1 MKKLTQEE
9 FLGLIRDDVETEGSQ
24 KALAARLEV
33 SETYLS
39 DVLRGRRA
47 AGSKIL
53 ARYHL
58 RAVTSY
64 HPLEEDKEKSSEA
77 RELML
82 DGIKYKMLLGY
93 KQGKISLGT
102 LTKKLGIS
110 LSEALRHSNALQIS
124 GRTERAGL

>member
-64 HPLEEDKEKSSEA
+64 HPLEEDKEN
-77 RELML
+77 
-82 DGIKYKMLLGY
+82 
-93 KQGKISLGT
+93 KQK
-102 LTKKLGIS
+102 
-110 LSEALRHSNALQIS
+110 
-124 GRTERAGL
+124 

>member
-24 KALAARLEV
+24 KALAAKLEV

-53 ARYHL
+53 ARYNL

-64 HPLEEDKEKSSEA
+64 HSFEDKEN
-77 RELML
+77 
-82 DGIKYKMLLGY
+82 
-93 KQGKISLGT
+93 KQK
-102 LTKKLGIS
+102 
-110 LSEALRHSNALQIS
+110 
-124 GRTERAGL
+124 

>member
-9 FLGLIRDDVETEGSQ
+9 FLCLIRDDVETEGSQ
-24 KALAARLEV
+24 KALAAKLEV

-64 HPLEEDKEKSSEA
+64 HSLEAKEN
-77 RELML
+77 
-82 DGIKYKMLLGY
+82 
-93 KQGKISLGT
+93 KQK
-102 LTKKLGIS
+102 
-110 LSEALRHSNALQIS
+110 
-124 GRTERAGL
+124 

>member
-1 MKKLTQEE
+1 MKQLTQEE

-47 AGSKIL
+47 AGNKIL
-53 ARYHL
+53 ARYNL

-64 HPLEEDKEKSSEA
+64 HPVKDKEKNE
-77 RELML
+77 
-82 DGIKYKMLLGY
+82 K
-93 KQGKISLGT
+93 
-102 LTKKLGIS
+102 
-110 LSEALRHSNALQIS
+110 
-124 GRTERAGL
+124 

>member
-1 MKKLTQEE
+1 MKKLTEEE

-53 ARYHL
+53 ARYNL

-64 HPLEEDKEKSSEA
+64 HPFEDKEN
-77 RELML
+77 
-82 DGIKYKMLLGY
+82 
-93 KQGKISLGT
+93 KQK
-102 LTKKLGIS
+102 
-110 LSEALRHSNALQIS
+110 
-124 GRTERAGL
+124 